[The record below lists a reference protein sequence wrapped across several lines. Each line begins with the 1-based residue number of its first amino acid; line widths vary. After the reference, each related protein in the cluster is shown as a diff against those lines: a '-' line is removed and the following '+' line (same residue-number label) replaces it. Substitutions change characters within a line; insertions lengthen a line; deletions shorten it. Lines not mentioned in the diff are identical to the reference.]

1 MGKGRVFWYNGAMPV
16 IDPLILTFAILLG
29 AVALLLSDRLRADV
43 VALLVVLAL
52 GVGGVLTPR
61 EAFSGF
67 ASSAVVTIVA
77 IFVVTEGLRV
87 TGLSE
92 RAGELLERV
101 AGTGE
106 RRLVI
111 VIMAAGAGLSMLMN
125 NIAAAAIL
133 LPAVSGLARRNH
145 ISLGQLLM
153 PLAFSTLL
161 GGMATLFTT
170 ANIIVSG
177 VLRGQDL
184 AGYGV
189 LDFLPVGI
197 PIIIAGIAYMVLWGR
212 RLLPE
217 PSPLTAAER
226 ETAEQQALIDVYRL
240 GERLF
245 RARVPA
251 GSPLVG
257 QSLAQ
262 SDLRRT
268 AAVNVVGLDRQ
279 DRLTAAPAP
288 GEILIA
294 GDILFL
300 EGKIDEFKER
310 PVAGWLELLPA
321 AEWQNTH
328 LESESV
334 VIVEVVLAPR
344 STLLGQTLRAARFRD
359 KYGMN
364 VVGIW
369 RGGRPIRSNLGELPL
384 EFGDALL
391 LQGEHGRIKLLRT
404 EPDLIVLNG
413 RDAERLS
420 AARPAQRRLALLI
433 LLGALVLAG
442 LMPSSVGEIMLG
454 AALLMVLVGILTM
467 DQAYGAMEWR
477 SVFLVAGMLPLGL
490 AMTKSGAA
498 SLLADKLIAILGPA
512 GPLAT
517 LGGLVLLTTLLAQV
531 MNGAAVA
538 TVVAPIAIGAAQHTG
553 LDPRALAMGVTL
565 AASLAFL
572 TPLGHPVN
580 VLVMGPGGYQF
591 RDYLRVGLPLT
602 VLLIALILLLL
613 PVFWPLT

>member
-1 MGKGRVFWYNGAMPV
+1 MPV

-29 AVALLLSDRLRADV
+29 AVVLLLSDRLRADL

-52 GVGGVLTPR
+52 GVAGILTPR

-101 AGTGE
+101 AGTDE

-111 VIMAAGAGLSMLMN
+111 VIMLAGSGLSMLMN

-189 LDFLPVGI
+189 LDFLPVGL
-197 PIIIAGIAYMVLWGR
+197 PIIGTGIAYMALWGR

-226 ETAEQQALIDVYRL
+226 ESAEQEALIDVYQL

-251 GSPLVG
+251 DSAAGG

-262 SDLRRT
+262 SDLRHT
-268 AAVNVVGLDRQ
+268 GAVNVVGLDRQ
-279 DRLTAAPAP
+279 GRLTAAPAP
-288 GEILIA
+288 GEILRA
-294 GDILFL
+294 GDVLFL
-300 EGKIDEFKER
+300 EGKIDEFKGR
-310 PVAGWLELLPA
+310 QVAGWLELLPP
-321 AEWQNTH
+321 AEWQNAH

-334 VIVEVVLAPR
+334 VIVEAVLAPR
-344 STLLGQTLRAARFRD
+344 STLLGQTLGAARFRD
-359 KYGMN
+359 KFGMN

-413 RDAERLS
+413 REAERPS
-420 AARPAQRRLALLI
+420 AATPVQRRLALLI

-442 LMPSSVGEIMLG
+442 LIPSSVGEVMLG

-467 DQAYGAMEWR
+467 DQAYGAIEWR

-498 SLLADKLIAILGPA
+498 GLLADKLIAVLGPA

-517 LGGLVLLTTLLAQV
+517 LAGLIVLTALLAQA

-553 LDPRALAMGVTL
+553 LDPRALAMGVAL
-565 AASLAFL
+565 ASSLAFL

-602 VLLIALILLLL
+602 VLLIALMLLLL

>member
-1 MGKGRVFWYNGAMPV
+1 MPV